1 MGLKYAT
8 FFREAEK
15 CRKISGTS
23 IGQNEVPRRCYGI
36 AALYLCIME
45 KYCDFVKKLLESQQ
59 EKSHKSVICKYY
71 EIHLPVSSCDSR
83 RRTAVKD
90 EKKPYHNAD
99 MKKGKRQP
107 YKQDKKMFIWG

>member
-15 CRKISGTS
+15 RRKISGAS

-36 AALYLCIME
+36 TALYLCIME
-45 KYCDFVKKLLESQQ
+45 KYCDFVKKTAEESARKIPQIGDMQ
-59 EKSHKSVICKYY
+59 YY
-71 EIHLPVSSCDSR
+71 EIHLPVGSCDSR

-90 EKKPYHNAD
+90 GKKPYHSAD
-99 MKKGKRQP
+99 MKKGKRQT
-107 YKQDKKMFIWG
+107 YGQG